1 MTDFTKIIENNLS
14 YRAYGGKNSLKKW
27 ILLNN
32 ENYMLKIER
41 KSTNPNHILSE
52 YIASK
57 IYSMFL
63 PTQEVILGKIKYN
76 NGDKLCVACK
86 DFQKEREYL
95 YEFVMMKNYIGNGF
109 STELEEILTAIE
121 KQKFYKTEEV
131 RKRFWDMFILDSY
144 LGNSNRNNENW
155 GFIVNEK
162 SKKIS
167 LAPIYS
173 CSSCLYPVLNDEEIK
188 YLLTDKKEFEKRIL
202 ISTDSAIKIENQK
215 LNYYKFLTNTS
226 DEDCLKSIRE
236 IVPKINEKTR
246 VIEEFINNLEVLSD
260 IRKEFYCKVL
270 NVRKEKILERTLER
284 AKIVR

>member
-14 YRAYGGKNSLKKW
+14 YRAYGGKNSLKKG

-32 ENYMLKIER
+32 ENYMLKIGR

-95 YEFVMMKNYIGNGF
+95 YEFVMIKNYIGNGF

-162 SKKIS
+162 SKKIR

-173 CSSCLYPVLNDEEIK
+173 CSFCLYPVLNDEEIK

-202 ISTDSAIKIENQK
+202 ISPDSAIKIENQK
-215 LNYYKFLTNTS
+215 LNYYKFLTSTS

-270 NVRKEKILERTLER
+270 NVRKEKILERALER